1 MIKTPYYD
9 CLIMVRKDNKLGIRN
24 IRKRSDCNS
33 YIVQIQRNKILYH
46 KNCKTLDCAI
56 AQRDLMLS
64 MFI

>member
-1 MIKTPYYD
+1 MIKTPYYY

-33 YIVQIQRNKILYH
+33 YIVQIQRNKIQYH
-46 KNCKTLDCAI
+46 KNCKTLHEAI